1 LVPQVLAPLQKL
13 GPLDFDLVKA
23 DVALMWTLFFKK
35 TIATYD
41 FYNPPGFKIIIINLK
56 SKF

>member
-1 LVPQVLAPLQKL
+1 LQKL